1 MRKYGYKEGKG
12 LGKREDGITEPIQG
26 NRKVTFCNDQPS
38 KDSWPKNTV
47 LFAGDSMYN
56 NIDEKR
62 IGRNVKRNVK
72 VRAHP
77 GATTQ
82 DMQHHLT
89 ALLRKQP
96 SHLVLHVGANDASND
111 DKRAEDI
118 VNEILELKHFAES
131 LVSGIKVAISCP
143 ITRTD
148 NHKAN
153 VKVIHIRALLRTSG
167 INDIIVNDNIGVDML
182 GKKGLHLSNKGVGN
196 LARNMIE
203 YLKSL

>member
-1 MRKYGYKEGKG
+1 
-12 LGKREDGITEPIQG
+12 
-26 NRKVTFCNDQPS
+26 
-38 KDSWPKNTV
+38 
-47 LFAGDSMYN
+47 
-56 NIDEKR
+56 
-62 IGRNVKRNVK
+62 
-72 VRAHP
+72 
-77 GATTQ
+77 
-82 DMQHHLT
+82 MQHHLT

-167 INDIIVNDNIGVDML
+167 VNDIIVNDNIGVDML